1 MKANEIKVNLDLM
14 SALIKMREA
23 SIIFEEQ
30 VNVIGEQAGM
40 DYIEEKESFS
50 DGLNL
55 CMNAIGKMIGESVVN
70 GVCCSI
76 PGKAAT

>member
-1 MKANEIKVNLDLM
+1 MEAKEIKVNLDLM
-14 SALIKMREA
+14 NALIKMREA

-30 VNVIGEQAGM
+30 LNVIGEQAGI
-40 DYIEEKESFS
+40 DYIEEREEVS
-50 DGLNL
+50 DGLTH

>member
-1 MKANEIKVNLDLM
+1 MEAKEIKVNLDLM
-14 SALIKMREA
+14 NALIKMREA

-30 VNVIGEQAGM
+30 LNVIGEQAGI
-40 DYIEEKESFS
+40 DYIEEREEFS
-50 DGLNL
+50 DGLIH

-76 PGKAAT
+76 PDKAAT

>member
-1 MKANEIKVNLDLM
+1 M

-40 DYIEEKESFS
+40 DYIEEKEGFS
-50 DGLNL
+50 DGLAL
-55 CMNAIGKMIGESVVN
+55 SA
-70 GVCCSI
+70 
-76 PGKAAT
+76 

>member
-1 MKANEIKVNLDLM
+1 MEAKEIKVNLDLM
-14 SALIKMREA
+14 NALIKMREA

-30 VNVIGEQAGM
+30 LNVIGEQAGI
-40 DYIEEKESFS
+40 DYIEEREEFS
-50 DGLNL
+50 DG
-55 CMNAIGKMIGESVVN
+55 IGKMIGESVVN